1 MFQILGLIF
10 FIILFVLIIGF
21 TILYQVVRTVFG
33 IGKSAKRQTETFE
46 NNNNAQGY
54 SEYKRKDNP
63 KAKNKVFDK
72 NEGEY
77 IEFEEIKD

>member
-10 FIILFVLIIGF
+10 FIIIFVLLIGLVLVYK
-21 TILYQVVRTVFG
+21 IVRSVLNV
-33 IGKSAKRQTETFE
+33 GKTARRKSEDYDTGQGGEYTRTGKETSKSKR
-46 NNNNAQGY
+46 
-54 SEYKRKDNP
+54 
-63 KAKNKVFDK
+63 KVFDD